1 MKANYKEKFN
11 KDKQLEEK
19 VKEEL
24 QKAYSNGLSVGAKA
38 IAKVILEKALNETK
52 SEHDRLIDIA
62 EFCKTGLTGN
72 RSELK

>member
-24 QKAYSNGLSVGAKA
+24 QKAYSNGLSVGTKS
-38 IAKVILEKALNETK
+38 IAKVILEKALDETK

-62 EFCKTGLTGN
+62 EFCKRGLTDN
-72 RSELK
+72 KR